1 MNDVPVAYS
10 HPTTE
15 VDLAKARLEVAKAV
29 RDVIQLKVEHGRM
42 EPFELDIAN
51 AEVHAAETKLNS
63 AKTEF
68 RSRAVM
74 AHEVLKVEDNSSE
87 EEEEESSEEEEE
99 SSEEESSEEDSS
111 DEEEESAEE
120 EDLVRKGRI
129 AQLSLDVKQ
138 CIRENPLHPNQHK
151 IAENIVMTIL
161 KSNDPSIPN
170 FRVHQQCITALT
182 QSGKTGVIIAV
193 ISTILKQYKEGK
205 YPTLNPDG
213 IFVLGNISS
222 RDWLEQTKDRMPES
236 IKPRVFHLA
245 EFKKKLNEVSS
256 DAVIF
261 VDEAHMCAN
270 PKMTFNQVMHKL
282 GLKDYGLLC
291 NMRIHMVYISATPMN
306 IIQDMDDWHNDPQ
319 RVITH
324 VMEPGENYT
333 GIRTL
338 MKEGRVY
345 DNPSLYCDDN
355 IRKLLQF
362 IQKTY
367 SESDARYHILR
378 LGNYLDED
386 GKKKKDTGTVLLER
400 IKAELNES
408 DFSYDCISCDCKSA
422 SNKLLPIL
430 EKKPQRHTF
439 VIIKSMAREAIT
451 IPKDTLGLLY
461 ESNAAMPGVH
471 TVVQSLAGRLT
482 GYDVTND
489 THVFTNLDCIRQYLE
504 MWQQGFEPRTL
515 VGVRGGVTYANPQT
529 FGESSRQA
537 EERARKE
544 SYMRVPIV
552 FSIEHNSSLLSS
564 KNNRDAKISL
574 IKTLVQKN
582 HPEVIAFL
590 NHARCKQVT
599 QVKTKNSC
607 DKKIR
612 DSIKKHDDGK
622 PFCIDFNDE
631 DKMNSCW
638 GAFIENETG
647 RTPSD
652 KPHHVVLMF
661 WVLPEDAH
669 LYP

>member
-15 VDLAKARLEVAKAV
+15 VDLARARLEVAKAK
-29 RDVIQLKVEHGRM
+29 RDAIKRKVEYGRLK
-42 EPFELDIAN
+42 PIELDFAN
-51 AEVHAAETKLNS
+51 DDVRIAETELKT
-63 AKTEF
+63 AETEF
-68 RSRAVM
+68 RSRAVV
-74 AHEVLKVEDNSSE
+74 AQEVLKVEDNSSD
-87 EEEEESSEEEEE
+87 EEEESAEKKEE
-99 SSEEESSEEDSS
+99 SSEEESSEED
-111 DEEEESAEE
+111 DE
-120 EDLVRKGRI
+120 DWVRKGCI
-129 AQLSLDVKQ
+129 AQLSLYLKE
-138 CIRENPLHPNQHK
+138 CIKKNPLHPNQFP
-151 IAENIVMTIL
+151 IAEEIVATIM

-182 QSGKTGVIIAV
+182 QSGKTGVIIAA
-193 ISTILKQYKEGK
+193 INAMLKLYKRGK
-205 YPTLNPDG
+205 YPTLNPDA

-222 RDWLEQTKDRMPES
+222 RDWLEQTKGRMPES
-236 IKPRVFHLA
+236 VKPHVFHLA
-245 EFKKKLNEVSS
+245 EFKKKLNAVPS

-270 PKMTFNQVMHKL
+270 PKMTFNQVMDKL

-291 NMRIHMVYISATPMN
+291 DMRIHMVYISATPMN
-306 IIQDMDDWHNDPQ
+306 IIQDMDDWHDDPQ

-324 VMEPGENYT
+324 KMEPGENYT
-333 GIRTL
+333 GIQTL
-338 MKEGRVY
+338 MQEGRVH

-367 SESDARYHILR
+367 SKSDARYHILR

-386 GKKKKDTGTVLLER
+386 GNKKKDTDTVLLER
-400 IKAELNES
+400 IQAELNES
-408 DFSYDCISCDCKSA
+408 DFSYDFISCDCKSA

-439 VIIKSMAREAIT
+439 VIIKNMVREAIT
-451 IPKDTLGLLY
+451 LPKDSLGLLY

-482 GYDVTND
+482 GYDVTKD

-515 VGVRGGVTYANPQT
+515 VGVRGGVTYVNPQT
-529 FGESSRQA
+529 FGESSRQG

-552 FSIEHNSSLLSS
+552 FSIQHNSSLLSS
-564 KNNRDAKISL
+564 KNNKDAKISL

-590 NHARCKQVT
+590 NHAHCKQVT

-612 DSIKKHDDGK
+612 DSIKKHDNGK

-638 GAFIENETG
+638 EAFIENETG